1 MPKGRM
7 GISGSGPFSRISLP
21 DPGQPAA
28 GPEQQKLLDLDT
40 IRAELIHELK
50 ARRPTVLSQEEADG
64 AWHEIIEVV
73 GIYLG
78 QSKRGRPPTAA
89 QRDKSLERIKRA
101 ASKLEAEIDKAH
113 VNVTDL
119 LHKALRRRGGDL
131 RELHKQLAA
140 FTDPGP
146 ITEEVR
152 QAKGRPDPYLENLI
166 RQLVRVWTR
175 VVGKS
180 PGKTGEDHYQGGRT
194 SPFYRWSNRIAEVGI
209 GKNLPRDLIDTIIE
223 LKRPDG

>member
-7 GISGSGPFSRISLP
+7 GISGSGPFSRIGLP
-21 DPGQPAA
+21 DEGQPLTS
-28 GPEQQKLLDLDT
+28 PEQQKLLELDA
-40 IRAELIHELK
+40 IRAELIDELTT
-50 ARRPTVLSQEEADG
+50 RRPTALPMEEADQ
-64 AWHEIIEVV
+64 AWLEIIEAV

-78 QSKRGRPPTAA
+78 QSKRGLPPTAA
-89 QRDKSLERIKRA
+89 QRDKTLERIKRA

-131 RELHKQLAA
+131 RELNKQLDAV
-140 FTDPGP
+140 TDPGP

-152 QAKGRPDPYLENLI
+152 QAKGRPDPYLEDLI
-166 RQLVRVWTR
+166 RQLIRVWTR

-194 SPFYRWSNRIAEVGI
+194 SPFYRWSIRIAEVGI